1 MIHFLTPLAFGLHI
15 GGGSVALVSGTL
27 ALFSRKG
34 GALHRRA
41 GAVFFVSMLVM
52 GSLAA
57 YLAVV
62 IPGQIGNL
70 IGGAFVIYL
79 VASGWMTVRR
89 RGAVGLPEWIG
100 LVFALCLCAPLVFLN
115 VQRGL
120 GLPAFSKSAV
130 PVEGPVL
137 VAFYVATAVVV
148 IAAIGDARVVL
159 AGGISGAP
167 RIARHLW
174 RMCLGLTIATGSAFT
189 NGAARFLP
197 GPYHVPAVF
206 FLPQFVPVVL
216 LVFWIIRIRLTP
228 WLERDAVLQPA

>member
-1 MIHFLTPLAFGLHI
+1 MPPILAHLALGLHI

-52 GSLAA
+52 GSFAA

-70 IGGAFVIYL
+70 IGGAFAIYL

-89 RGAVGLPEWIG
+89 KGAVGLPEWIG
-100 LVFALCLCAPLVFLN
+100 LIFALCLCAPLVFLN
-115 VQRGL
+115 VQRAM

-137 VAFYVATAVVV
+137 VAFYVATAVVL

-189 NGAARFLP
+189 NGLARFLP

-216 LVFWIIRIRLTP
+216 LVLWMIRLRFTP
-228 WLERDAVLQPA
+228 WLARGAVLQPA